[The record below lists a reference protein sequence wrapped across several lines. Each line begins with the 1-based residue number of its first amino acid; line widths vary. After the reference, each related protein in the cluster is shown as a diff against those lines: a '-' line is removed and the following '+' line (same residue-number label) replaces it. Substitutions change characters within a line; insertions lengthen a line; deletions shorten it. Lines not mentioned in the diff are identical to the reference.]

1 MFRAYLLGASALA
14 ASVCLAPHASAQ
26 ESTTS
31 ITGGGSTSAEFDY
44 FNELSTFNQG
54 QPAGAAT
61 FNNPSPAT
69 GQQVL
74 YWASGGAGQT
84 AFLNDDLSC
93 DANKVLKI
101 NGGNCSGT
109 VGGSASVDYAASDS
123 TLVSSQ
129 VAQWASSSVG
139 QSAAGNLIQLPS
151 MGTGEAIPVV
161 NASVT
166 ANGRVTL
173 KDSDLC
179 GIFSGKITD
188 WSQTSAAASV
198 APGTIS
204 VVYRSDTAGAT
215 FIFLNHLSA
224 VCTSANS
231 NFVQPIVPSTTFL
244 STLPGGVAPSNFVGE
259 SGSSGVANYLAGQ
272 AGVTVTSAIGYITP
286 DWTSVDPNSNAVLAN
301 GSHSPLVVAS
311 LLNGKTAYQ
320 PTVANLTLGL
330 NHAKL
335 GTHLKPPTTAAEAAD
350 PTNFVP
356 VIETTSSGY
365 PIVGYTTFDLA
376 QCYASPAIAS
386 GILGFL
392 TAHYANKG
400 AYATSISN
408 NGLVAIAKSGATKFA
423 AVITKDILTNKSK
436 FNLNIQNATA
446 CNGLVGR

>member
-1 MFRAYLLGASALA
+1 MFRTYLLGATAVA
-14 ASVCLAPHASAQ
+14 ASACFVPHAHAQ

-31 ITGGGSTSAEFDY
+31 ITGGGSTSAEYDY
-44 FNELSTFNQG
+44 FNELAYFNAA

-61 FNNPSPAT
+61 FNNPPPAT
-69 GQQVL
+69 GQQIL

-93 DANKVLKI
+93 DSNKVLKI
-101 NGGNCSGT
+101 NGGACSGT
-109 VGGSASVDYAASDS
+109 VGGSATVDYAASDS
-123 TLVSSQ
+123 TLVSTQ

-139 QSAAGNLIQLPS
+139 QSQAGNLIQLPS

-161 NASVT
+161 NASAAT
-166 ANGRVTL
+166 NGQISL
-173 KDSDLC
+173 NDSDLC

-188 WSQTSAAASV
+188 WSQTSAGGTA

-215 FIFLNHLSA
+215 FIFLTHLSA

-231 NFVQPIVPSTTFL
+231 NFVLPIVPSTTFL
-244 STLPGGVAPSNFVGE
+244 NALPNAAAPPNFVGQ

-272 AGVTVTSAIGYITP
+272 GGATVTSAIGYITP
-286 DWTSVDPNSNAVLAN
+286 DWTSVDPNSNAVLAD
-301 GSHSPLVVAS
+301 GSHSTLVVAS
-311 LLNGKTAYQ
+311 LKNGKTAYL

-330 NHAKL
+330 NHPKL
-335 GTHLKPPTTAAEAAD
+335 GTHLKPPTTAAQAAD

-356 VIETTSSGY
+356 VIQTTSSGY

-376 QCYASPAIAS
+376 QCYASPAIAK

-392 TAHYANKG
+392 TVHYANQG
-400 AYATSISN
+400 QYATSISN

-423 AVITKDILTNKSK
+423 AVINKDILTNKSK

-446 CNGLVGR
+446 CSGLVGR